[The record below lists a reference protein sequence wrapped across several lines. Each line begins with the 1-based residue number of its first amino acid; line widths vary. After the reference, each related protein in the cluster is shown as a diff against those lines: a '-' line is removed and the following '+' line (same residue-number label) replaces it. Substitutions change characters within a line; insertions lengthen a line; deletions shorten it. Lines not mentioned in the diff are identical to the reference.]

1 MDDGIS
7 QAPPAQ
13 ESKFLRR
20 SGRTSQS
27 VILVEGRKF
36 TVEGRTYYEKPLL
49 MLDEK
54 KLSAAAEKHADELFR
69 QSKLKLDAE
78 MRQKNIGD
86 VESGKKGSY

>member
-1 MDDGIS
+1 MDDDIS

-27 VILVEGRKF
+27 EAVAAS
-36 TVEGRTYYEKPLL
+36 EKY
-49 MLDEK
+49 
-54 KLSAAAEKHADELFR
+54 ADELVR
-69 QSKLKLDAE
+69 KRKLKRDAE
-78 MRQKNIGD
+78 VRQKNIGD